1 MSRIVSVCLCVVVAL
16 VAVAGVSLVRPF
28 PALAASGTLTME
40 TPLHQSPEHG
50 APLIALLPEG
60 TVVSV
65 DGPPVDGFYP
75 VSAGNMSGWM
85 RGETLELAKD
95 EIDEAADAEGTPD
108 GGAESVPIEQEASD
122 TPSQTEEPAAA
133 PPDAAA
139 DPALTEEPVVD
150 PAATDPAAD
159 AAFVEPVAEVTDTT
173 TAEAVAL
180 DPSTAET
187 VAPDAAPAETV
198 VADPATDAPATEP
211 LTEPVTPEPALD
223 PNVTPMPVVETAPTG
238 PASAAVDVPIHVGPG
253 PDFDL
258 ISTVPMGSTVEQT
271 GHLIDGYVSVQFN
284 DVTGW
289 AAFDQLGAPGATA
302 AETVP
307 DESLTSEPLAEPLA
321 AGTPVPVTPDAQD
334 PDEKA
339 VKAEPTPESTVS
351 PTPTPEPPPVG
362 PASVVVD
369 APILSGP
376 GPDYG
381 LIFTVPNGSTV
392 EQTGELVDGYVSVQ
406 YKEVF
411 GWAAREH
418 LAEPIEFVDETPP
431 EETAEPVDTKTPRPG
446 SGVAY
451 TTIDLSLRDG
461 PSANEEPIVA
471 VPAGS
476 RVVLTGVMEG
486 DFQRVTFKDEI
497 GWIANEY
504 LATPETPAP
513 NGEAKGRQENYSERQ
528 IVRII
533 YQAADRYDQ
542 SRSDMLRVA
551 RCESNLDPYA
561 VNPSGSYG
569 LFQFIRSTWKST
581 PFGDED
587 VFDPSANANAAAW
600 MWEQGRK
607 SEWVC
612 Q

>member
-1 MSRIVSVCLCVVVAL
+1 MSRFISVCLCALVTL
-16 VAVAGVSLVRPF
+16 VAVAGVSLVSPL

-40 TPLHQSPEHG
+40 TPLHQSPDHG
-50 APLIALLPEG
+50 APLLALLPEG
-60 TVVSV
+60 AVVSI

-75 VSAGNMSGWM
+75 VSTGDMSGWM
-85 RGETLELAKD
+85 RGETLQLAKD
-95 EIDEAADAEGTPD
+95 EVADSAAAEGTPD
-108 GGAESVPIEQEASD
+108 GVDASVPIEQEASQ
-122 TPSQTEEPAAA
+122 TPPASENAVDA
-133 PPDAAA
+133 PADAAA
-139 DPALTEEPVVD
+139 DPALTETPVAE

-159 AAFVEPVAEVTDTT
+159 ATFVEPVTQTTDTT
-173 TAEAVAL
+173 ATEAVTTE
-180 DPSTAET
+180 PSADET

-198 VADPATDAPATEP
+198 AADPAAVAPATEP
-211 LTEPVTPEPALD
+211 LAAEMTPEPAPA
-223 PNVTPMPVVETAPTG
+223 PNVTPIPVVKTAPTG
-238 PASAAVDVPIHVGPG
+238 PASAAVDVPIRVGPG
-253 PDFDL
+253 PEYDL
-258 ISTVPMGSTVEQT
+258 ISTAPTGSTVEQT
-271 GHLIDGYVSVQFN
+271 GHLVDGYVSVQFN

-289 AAFDQLGAPGATA
+289 AAFDQLGAPGAAVA
-302 AETVP
+302 AAP
-307 DESLTSEPLAEPLA
+307 PAESPTSEPVAEPLA
-321 AGTPVPVTPDAQD
+321 AGSPTPATLDSQAPAETAVT
-334 PDEKA
+334 
-339 VKAEPTPESTVS
+339 AEPTPEPTVP
-351 PTPTPEPPPVG
+351 PTPTPEPPVG

-369 APILSGP
+369 MPILSGP

-392 EQTGELVDGYVSVQ
+392 EQTGDLVDGYVSVQ

-418 LAEPIEFVDETPP
+418 LAEPIEFVEETPP
-431 EETAEPVDTKTPRPG
+431 AETAEPVDTKTPKPG

-451 TTIDLSLRDG
+451 ATIDLSLRAG

-476 RVVLTGVMEG
+476 KVVLTGVMEG
-486 DFQRVTFKDEI
+486 DFQRVTFKEEI

-504 LATPETPAP
+504 LASPENPAP
-513 NGEAKGRQENYSERQ
+513 NGEAKGKQENYSERQ

-542 SRSDMLRVA
+542 SRSDLLRVA

-581 PFGDED
+581 PYGSED
-587 VFDPSANANAAAW
+587 IFDPQANANAAAW
-600 MWEQGRK
+600 MWKQGRK